1 MHVSLG
7 IGHFAVGAAGG
18 LAVLL
23 VTGLHRKTA
32 QDGAIAILSG
42 LWAMLPDVGIVLS
55 GVGPTDHTPL
65 ANLFWFHY
73 FLDTHAFTDSPT
85 GSAALV
91 GLLVV
96 AVGWLVL
103 AEGNDGDV
111 EDAESPESV

>member
-1 MHVSLG
+1 MSLG

-23 VTGLHRKTA
+23 VTGLHRKTT

-42 LWAMLPDVGIVLS
+42 LWAMIPDVGILLP

-73 FLDTHAFTDSPT
+73 FLDTHAFTDSAA
-85 GSAALV
+85 GSAVMVA
-91 GLLVV
+91 LLVV
-96 AVGWLVL
+96 MVGWLVL
-103 AEGNDGDV
+103 TEGNGEDV
-111 EDAESPESV
+111 EDAESV